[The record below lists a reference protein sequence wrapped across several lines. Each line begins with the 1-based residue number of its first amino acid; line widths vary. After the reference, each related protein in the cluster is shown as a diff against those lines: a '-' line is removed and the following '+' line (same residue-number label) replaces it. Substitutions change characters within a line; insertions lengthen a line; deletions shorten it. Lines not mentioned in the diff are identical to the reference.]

1 MYGIGINI
9 MRQIQDAF
17 PLLQSPKHIFITT
30 HHKPDG
36 DAIGSMLALYHYLT
50 KKGHKVSA
58 VSPGEIPDFLEWIP
72 GVATMLNYE
81 FQPAESLEALKT
93 ADLIFCL
100 DFNDFNRT
108 KHLEQFLS
116 EATQPKILIDHH
128 LFPKPVWDYGM
139 SIPEKSSTCEMVY
152 DFINLCGDN
161 ALIDL
166 DIAACLYTGVMT
178 DTGSFKFPIT
188 TAAVHT
194 MVADLKHRGLDHTRI
209 HEEVYDSWSEDRMR
223 FLGYVLIEKMEVF
236 HKYNSALISL
246 SRKDLNL
253 FKTQNG
259 DTEGLVNYPLSITG
273 IKFATLV
280 TERSDEIK
288 LSFRSKGNFDV
299 SAFAKQYFDGGG
311 HFNASGGRSKTSFIE
326 TIAYFKKILSDIHPR

>member
-1 MYGIGINI
+1 
-9 MRQIQDAF
+9 MRPIQDVF
-17 PLLQSPKHIFITT
+17 PLLQSPKKIFITT

-36 DAIGSMLALYHYLT
+36 DAIGSMLGLYHYLV
-50 KKGHKVSA
+50 KKGHKVTA
-58 VSPGEIPDFLEWIP
+58 VSPGEIPDFLAWMP
-72 GVATMLNYE
+72 GVATMFNYE
-81 FQPAESLEALKT
+81 AQPKESLEALTT

-100 DFNDFNRT
+100 DFNDYSRT
-108 KHLEQFLS
+108 KHLEKFLA

-188 TAAVHT
+188 SAAVHL
-194 MVADLKHRGLDHTRI
+194 MVADLKQRGLDHTKI

-246 SRKDLNL
+246 SRKDQNL

-273 IKFATLV
+273 IRFATLI

-288 LSFRSKGNFDV
+288 LSFRSKGDFDV
-299 SAFAKQYFDGGG
+299 SSFAKQYFDGGG
-311 HFNASGGRSKTSFIE
+311 HFNASGGRTKTSFVE